1 MARVVGSESIAT
13 GDFILV
19 SHSIREYPTVDRL
32 SQRFIVIFPGNH
44 TKSTVTS
51 ARTPIDLVLG

>member
-19 SHSIREYPTVDRL
+19 NHSIREYPTVDRSGSSPIHPDDITAQASG
-32 SQRFIVIFPGNH
+32 SQ
-44 TKSTVTS
+44 
-51 ARTPIDLVLG
+51 